1 MSCVWT
7 NKVNCIESCDDKE
20 EGDELKFI
28 YTDEMGW
35 LFDDSHFEACY
46 YVAYLSAPTP
56 ATSISSG
63 NDGRLSV
70 IITSPD
76 PIPYTTYSLEVWA
89 NFSPIG
95 GGDGISIQMDYRGQ
109 GIVRGGE
116 IIGELYSYD
125 YETIIEADRDLW
137 LESLVFVGLSSED
150 NGFAC
155 GLEHIKI
162 ISVLFGEFYRES
174 DNLVNPGV
182 VIPGIPIE
190 LLYPPDRFFK
200 CCEFE

>member
-109 GIVRGGE
+109 GL
-116 IIGELYSYD
+116 IGELYSYD

-190 LLYPPDRFFK
+190 SLYPPDDFFN
-200 CCEFE
+200 CCVFI

>member
-109 GIVRGGE
+109 GL
-116 IIGELYSYD
+116 IGELYSYD

-137 LESLVFVGLSSED
+137 LESLVFVGLTSDD
-150 NGFAC
+150 NEFNC
-155 GLEHIKI
+155 GLEYIKI
-162 ISVLFGEFYRES
+162 NAVLFGEFYRGS

-182 VIPGIPIE
+182 VIPGYPIE
-190 LLYPPDRFFK
+190 SLYPPDDFFN
-200 CCEFE
+200 CCVFI

>member
-7 NKVNCIESCDDKE
+7 TKVNCIEWCDDKE

-35 LFDDSHFEACY
+35 LFDDSYFEDCE

-70 IITSPD
+70 IITSPGI
-76 PIPYTTYSLEVWA
+76 IPYITYSLEVWA

-95 GGDGISIQMDYRGQ
+95 GGDGISIQLDYLGQ
-109 GIVRGGE
+109 GL
-116 IIGELYSYD
+116 IGELYSYD

-137 LESLVFVGLSSED
+137 LESLVFVGLASYD
-150 NGFAC
+150 NEFIC
-155 GLEHIKI
+155 GLEYMKI
-162 ISVLFGEFYRES
+162 NAVLFGEFYRGS

-182 VIPGIPIE
+182 VIPGYPIE
-190 LLYPPDRFFK
+190 SLYPPDDFFN
-200 CCEFE
+200 CCEFI